1 MLIIVQDTND
11 NDPVFKP
18 FAASI
23 SIAENTE
30 PFTVIESVEAYDLDE
45 GRFGQVIYRLQEI
58 NKQPDDESETFRIE
72 TVDSKG
78 VISLVKRVDYEKK
91 SSHRLMIVA
100 TDLGVEESQRSA
112 TAYLTVNIKDINDNA
127 PIFSKKIYTGGVTT
141 DADYGTVV
149 MQVKAIDLDSGVNG
163 EVKYYINGTIRR
175 KLSTGMD
182 SLRIDPFILNKRTGE
197 ISLNFDP
204 QREMKGYF
212 EFDLIANDSAGL
224 KDTARATIYL
234 LREDQRVRFVLRLS
248 PSELREKLDKF
259 LDVLSNITGAI
270 VNVDSYKFHET
281 FDGNVDKRRTDLYL
295 HFVDR
300 KDNSILEVDS
310 VLTLIDKN
318 SDYLDELYKEFN
330 VLLSE
335 VRIIVLSIDR

>member
-18 FAASI
+18 FGNSI
-23 SIAENTE
+23 SISEDTE
-30 PFTVIESVEAYDLDE
+30 PFTVIQSVEAYDLDE
-45 GRFGQVIYRLQEI
+45 GRFGQVIYRLQEV
-58 NKQPDDESETFRIE
+58 NKESGPELFRIE
-72 TVDSKG
+72 TVDGKG
-78 VISLVKRVDYEKK
+78 VISLVKRLDFEKK
-91 SSHRLMIVA
+91 SHHRLMIQAV
-100 TDLGVEESQRSA
+100 DLGIEEQQRSA
-112 TAYLTVNIKDINDNA
+112 TAYLTVHVKDINDN
-127 PIFSKKIYTGGVTT
+127 PPKFSKKLYTGGVST
-141 DADYGTVV
+141 DADYGTIV
-149 MQVKAIDLDSGVNG
+149 MQVKAIDLDSGLNA
-163 EVKYYINGTIRR
+163 EVRYYINGTIRR
-175 KLSTGMD
+175 KLSIGMD
-182 SLRIDPFILNKRTGE
+182 SVRSDPFILNKRTGE
-197 ISLNFDP
+197 VSLNFDP

-212 EFDLIANDSAGL
+212 EFDLIANDSSGL
-224 KDTARATIYL
+224 KDTAKATIYL

-295 HFVDR
+295 HFVDP
-300 KDNSILEVDS
+300 KDNSILEVNS

-335 VRIIVLSIDR
+335 VRI